1 MKCSTK
7 RMADGGAVSAK
18 DQKWMAE
25 ERKRM
30 QEEEKAT
37 KAYDKAMVN
46 TPAAPKK
53 YAKGG
58 EVKARGYGMAR
69 SGKKCKMV

>member
-1 MKCSTK
+1 MKCNTK
-7 RMADGGAVSAK
+7 RMAKGGELP
-18 DQKWMAE
+18 DQSPEDVME
-25 ERKRM
+25 EKRRA
-30 QEEEKAT
+30 KAT
-37 KAYDKAMVN
+37 KAYDKSMIN

-69 SGKKCKMV
+69 AGKKCKMV